1 MHAIYLSTEKSSAK
15 RPAALLNRR
24 SEAPG
29 HRNPSTT
36 SLSFGLGPGRDL
48 RLFLAHEANR
58 CSMAWG
64 LMAFCFSMTLYK
76 IIFFKKSLPKG
87 NSLCGYGNRKLKSL
101 KDSTNKEMGNLKK
114 IQNPALRFIGAHA
127 FSPRSDTHVLA
138 HTDTAGVTLKLKAQ
152 TLFQVYMFYV
162 DYTLQQ
168 LNNMLPPIPITVKR

>member
-15 RPAALLNRR
+15 RPAALLNRQ

-48 RLFLAHEANR
+48 QLFLAHEANR

-76 IIFFKKSLPKG
+76 IIFKKKIFAQRQFALWLWKPKAEIF
-87 NSLCGYGNRKLKSL
+87 
-101 KDSTNKEMGNLKK
+101 KDSTNKEMGNFKK

-168 LNNMLPPIPITVKR
+168 LNNILPPIPITFKC